1 VVVRDVAEAMAV
13 DPGLV
18 SFAAEAP
25 TGVVSPTAALMAQS
39 ADAVFGARY
48 VRMGAAVVYTCLCLE
63 GCGCAC
69 GFLHVYVNEDVHVHV
84 HVLVQCRDVHVC
96 LCMCARV
103 CCCGCVCVTV

>member
-63 GCGCAC
+63 GCGMCMCMCLCSVGMCMCVCAC
-69 GFLHVYVNEDVHVHV
+69 V
-84 HVLVQCRDVHVC
+84 
-96 LCMCARV
+96 RV
-103 CCCGCVCVTV
+103 CAVAGVFV